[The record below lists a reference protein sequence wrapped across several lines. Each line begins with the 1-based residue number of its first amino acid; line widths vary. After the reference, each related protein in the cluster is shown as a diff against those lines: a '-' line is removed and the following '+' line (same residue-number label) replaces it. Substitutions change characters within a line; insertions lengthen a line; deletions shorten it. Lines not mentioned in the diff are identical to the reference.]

1 MADKFDEGF
10 FNEEPQC
17 AFWSQQVDQREDRE
31 EQADN
36 EAHDQLNCPVTAPP
50 TRKAIIPLCGQ
61 ELLTVWLC
69 HKLEEKKRER
79 FVNGF

>member
-36 EAHDQLNCPVTAPP
+36 ETHDQLNCPVTAPP
-50 TRKAIIPLCGQ
+50 ARKTIIP
-61 ELLTVWLC
+61 
-69 HKLEEKKRER
+69 
-79 FVNGF
+79 

>member
-17 AFWSQQVDQREDRE
+17 ASWSQQVDQREDRE

-36 EAHDQLNCPVTAPP
+36 EAHDQFNCPVTAPP
-50 TRKAIIPLCGQ
+50 ARKTIIP
-61 ELLTVWLC
+61 
-69 HKLEEKKRER
+69 
-79 FVNGF
+79 